1 MIVFIYLER
10 LMNLRKRVGI
20 ERGNRGRGKENRE
33 KTEELVFCLS
43 SLWLGSCGGNRGRAR
58 GLIEQNLRKKVEK
71 SQHTRTGFTS
81 I

>member
-1 MIVFIYLER
+1 
-10 LMNLRKRVGI
+10 MNLRKRVGI
-20 ERGNRGRGKENRE
+20 ERGNRGRGKESRE
-33 KTEELVFCLS
+33 KTEELFVFFVV
-43 SLWLGSCGGNRGRAR
+43 GSWVGNRGRAR